1 MKKYAIVG
9 IGSALL
15 AALLVIAGVLI
26 GTRGLGGSSAAPV
39 AEVVPASDVAGAE
52 DLGAAGGS
60 GRIKIP
66 GFDSMTFKAGQ
77 RQQAVEL
84 KNPEENDCYMVLVI
98 ELPDGSEIYRSGM
111 IAPGAEISSIYLDQI
126 PAAGSYPAAVLRYE
140 CFDLDRVTQLNGAS
154 VNFNLE
160 VKP

>member
-15 AALLVIAGVLI
+15 AGLLVIAGVLI
-26 GTRGLGGSSAAPV
+26 GTRGLGGSAATPAAEAVPSASEV
-39 AEVVPASDVAGAE
+39 AELPIGE
-52 DLGAAGGS
+52 PGGT

-66 GFDSMTFKAGQ
+66 GFESMTFQAGQ
-77 RQQAVEL
+77 RKQAVEL
-84 KNPEENDCYMVLVI
+84 KNPEENGCYMVIVI

-140 CFDLDRVTQLNGAS
+140 CFDLDGVTQLNGAS

>member
-1 MKKYAIVG
+1 MKKYALVG
-9 IGSALL
+9 IGSAVM

-26 GTRGLGGSSAAPV
+26 GTRGLGGSPAEPAAGT
-39 AEVVPASDVAGAE
+39 VPAAAESGVE
-52 DLGAAGGS
+52 DLGQPVSS
-60 GRIKIP
+60 GRIQIP
-66 GFDSMTFKAGQ
+66 GFESMTFKAGQ
-77 RQQAVEL
+77 REQAVEL
-84 KNPEENDCYMVLVI
+84 SNPEENACYMI
-98 ELPDGSEIYRSGM
+98 MAIQLPDGSEIYRSGM

-140 CFDLDRVTQLNGAS
+140 CFDLDGVTQLNGAS

>member
-15 AALLVIAGVLI
+15 AGLLVIAGVLI
-26 GTRGLGGSSAAPV
+26 GTRGLGGSAATPAAEAVPAASEV
-39 AEVVPASDVAGAE
+39 AELPIGE
-52 DLGAAGGS
+52 PGGT
-60 GRIKIP
+60 GKIKIP

-98 ELPDGSEIYRSGM
+98 ELPDGNDLEAVIDALN
-111 IAPGAEISSIYLDQI
+111 APTEPGKPKCIVAHTVKGKGVSFMEGDFNWHGKAPNEEQRQKALAE
-126 PAAGSYPAAVLRYE
+126 
-140 CFDLDRVTQLNGAS
+140 
-154 VNFNLE
+154 LE
-160 VKP
+160 A

>member
-1 MKKYAIVG
+1 MKKYALVG

-26 GTRGLGGSSAAPV
+26 GTQGLGRSSALPA
-39 AEVVPASDVAGAE
+39 AEVVPASDAAGAE
-52 DLGAAGGS
+52 DLGGAGGS

-84 KNPEENDCYMVLVI
+84 RNPEENECYMVLVI

-140 CFDLDRVTQLNGAS
+140 CFDLDGVTQLNGAS

>member
-26 GTRGLGGSSAAPV
+26 GTRGLGGSPASPSAGI
-39 AEVVPASDVAGAE
+39 VPAADELGLE
-52 DLGAAGGS
+52 DPGQPGSS
-60 GRIKIP
+60 GRIQIP
-66 GFDSMTFKAGQ
+66 GFESMTFKAGQ
-77 RQQAVEL
+77 RKQFVEL
-84 KNPEENDCYMVLVI
+84 KNPEENACFMVLVI

-111 IAPGAEISSIYLDQI
+111 ISPGAEISSIFLDQI
-126 PAAGSYPAAVLRYE
+126 PPAGSYPSAILRYE
-140 CFDLDRVTQLNGAS
+140 CFDLDGVSRLNGAS

-160 VKP
+160 VIP